1 MSVKVLTIVTLLSSL
16 SFSLRSYAMTGA
28 NGHFTVELGPIK
40 LGDVVME
47 SNCSESVC
55 SYETRIKGSFM
66 FISAKINEN
75 GTYKLTDK
83 AIIPIATHYA
93 EKIGSKRKTFSY
105 DFLNKTIQNKKNNKQ
120 TDLPDN
126 VYPFIPLIN
135 QVILDLKLG
144 GPQQYYEYLSKQKI
158 KRATISSYSKKT
170 TENGIIH
177 HFVGKE
183 KDDTLEFFF
192 LDDGNQIEL
201 EKIAFG
207 SFHMSRKP

>member
-1 MSVKVLTIVTLLSSL
+1 
-16 SFSLRSYAMTGA
+16 MTGA
-28 NGHFTVELGPIK
+28 DGHFTVGLGPIK

-47 SNCSESVC
+47 SSCNENTC
-55 SYETRIKGSFM
+55 SYETRVKGSFM

-75 GTYKLTDK
+75 GTYKQTNQ
-83 AIIPIATHYA
+83 AIIPITTTYT
-93 EKIGSKRKTFSY
+93 EKIGSKRKNYSY
-105 DFLNKTIQNKKNNKQ
+105 DFLNKIIQNKKNNKQ
-120 TDLPDN
+120 TELPAN

-144 GPQQYYEYLSKQKI
+144 GPQPYYEYLSKQKI
-158 KRATISSYSKKT
+158 KRATISSYTKKT
-170 TENGIIH
+170 TENGVIH
-177 HFVGKE
+177 HFFGKE